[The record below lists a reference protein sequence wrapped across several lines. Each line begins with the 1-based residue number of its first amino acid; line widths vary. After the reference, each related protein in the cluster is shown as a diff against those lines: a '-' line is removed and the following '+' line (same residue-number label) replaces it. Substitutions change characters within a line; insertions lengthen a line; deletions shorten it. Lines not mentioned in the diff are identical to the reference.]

1 MNTIFS
7 APSAASST
15 SSSSSL
21 FVAWTDAAAGG
32 ATLNTKHI
40 RSHLRRHHHRQRSR
54 AEDYPCRKL
63 SSSTTRTRASSS
75 SDDTNTDTTSSSSS
89 SSWTAREKTQ
99 MNKNIDYLYELGKN
113 DTGNT
118 NTNVGAKEGKIDDI
132 FARNRG
138 DGEFKL
144 GADSDIANGDL
155 RFRFQ
160 EVRQFNNLVGDYFVP
175 EQFIEKVALHVCKN
189 FMCAAQPNSPNV
201 PLILGVWG
209 GKGCGKTF
217 NLELAC
223 KKLGMMPIVTS
234 AGELEDESAGGPGR
248 LIRQRYRRAGEVVRV
263 HGKMSCLIVND
274 IDAGL
279 GRFKDTQQTV
289 NNQTVCGT
297 LMNLCDHPEL
307 VSLGEER
314 REDGSNLQTVRIPI
328 IVTGNDLSR
337 LYAPLL
343 RDGRMEK
350 WYWDP
355 QFDDIVNMVDAL
367 FKDDPLWTIDDTRAL
382 VAKFPNQPLD
392 FFGATRS
399 AVYDDAIRNWMIG
412 NSKKKNGYDDQ
423 FGQVL
428 MRNLALGTSGVDLF
442 GNVGTDEAPSSA
454 WKYHA
459 PLEIVQSEKTQ
470 ITTESVMAAAKE
482 LSNQQDLVNSEK
494 LSVEYMKWQKNSEDL
509 TPEEKEAMEA
519 KRSWQ
524 KTMKKREHEREL
536 RRMEMRSSAA
546 SEQALKARKL
556 MLEATIQRAKEKK
569 AQREAEIAA
578 NPSLKLEEA
587 ARKMNSEVAKKQNA
601 IPGPPSR
608 KDSKYTI
615 VSVESAFDAFKAKMC
630 KVVDVRDMRSFRRE
644 SVVGSINL
652 PIVKV
657 EGKPLAYTYEA
668 NAADFIEQFTKMFT
682 NNEEMIVLLGGDTID
697 ERTNLEIDNPELNG
711 LAAYLAEN
719 IGYENI
725 AVVPGGY
732 DGWVREYTPGGKKR
746 LKEWS
751 LDYVTGAAGTTC
763 VGAELPVVGSLADER
778 RAAELEKLEKLKK
791 SLASGD
797 AWKRAFDPR
806 SGRMYFYHNKSK
818 RTQNQ
823 NPEMYNAKTG
833 RWKLLDP
840 LGENEK
846 EDEEEECGEGITNE
860 DDRGSNAKVDIK
872 TITIDEAVER
882 FYSKKAVLIDCR
894 NAFDIKTESIEKM
907 LTCPLRLAKGTKLS
921 PEYDPVE
928 EKDYIESLLTLL
940 GGGGDATEV
949 KAQTIIFVGGDSEEE
964 QSHIAAS
971 RALLNGFENVEIVDG
986 SVSKWLKFYSPSGKK
1001 KKVVAGGAYKTDLL
1015 ATGAFNPFAGES

>member
-1 MNTIFS
+1 MSTVT
-7 APSAASST
+7 PSGSCSL
-15 SSSSSL
+15 SSL
-21 FVAWTDAAAGG
+21 SSFVASTDALASYA
-32 ATLNTKHI
+32 LN
-40 RSHLRRHHHRQRSR
+40 RNRRSR
-54 AEDYPCRKL
+54 RRADYPFRNSNNNNNK
-63 SSSTTRTRASSS
+63 STRGGRGAYCASASSSS
-75 SDDTNTDTTSSSSS
+75 SDDENATNTNSNTMKSSSSK

-99 MNKNIDYLYELGKN
+99 KNKNIDYLYELGKN

-118 NTNVGAKEGKIDDI
+118 NTNVGAKEGNIDDI
-132 FARNRG
+132 FTRNRG

-175 EQFIEKVALHVCKN
+175 EQFLEKVALHVCKN

-201 PLILGVWG
+201 PLILGIWG

-234 AGELEDESAGGPGR
+234 AGELEDESAGEPGR

-279 GRFKDTQQTV
+279 GWFKDTQQTV

-297 LMNLCDHPEL
+297 LMNLCDHPEF

-355 QFDDIVNMVDAL
+355 RFDDIVNMVDAL
-367 FKDDPLWTIDDTRAL
+367 FKDDPLWTIDNTREL
-382 VAKFPNQPLD
+382 VTKFPNQPLD

-399 AVYDDAIRNWMIG
+399 TVYDDAIRNWMIG

-423 FGQVL
+423 FGKIL
-428 MRNLALGTSGVDLF
+428 MRNLALGTSGVDFF
-442 GNVGTDEAPSSA
+442 GNVGTEEAPSSA

-459 PLEIVQSEKTQ
+459 PPEIVHSEKTQ
-470 ITTESVMAAAKE
+470 ITMENVMAAAKE

-494 LSVEYMKWQKNSEDL
+494 LSVDYMKWQKNPEDL

-519 KRSWQ
+519 KQSWQ
-524 KTMKKREHEREL
+524 NTMRKRQQEREL

-546 SEQALKARKL
+546 SEQALKARNL
-556 MLEATIQRAKEKK
+556 MLETVKQRA
-569 AQREAEIAA
+569 REREAKRKAEIAA
-578 NPSLKLEEA
+578 NPSLQLKEIS
-587 ARKMNSEVAKKQNA
+587 RKMNSEEAEKKNA
-601 IPGPPSR
+601 IPRPPSP
-608 KDSKYTI
+608 KDSKYAI
-615 VSVESAFDAFKAKMC
+615 VSVENAFDAFKAKTC

-644 SVVGSINL
+644 SVVGSVNV
-652 PIVKV
+652 PIVKI

-668 NAADFIEQFTKMFT
+668 NAADFIDKFTKMFT
-682 NNEEMIVLLGGDTID
+682 NKEEMIVLLGGDTID
-697 ERTNLEIDNPELNG
+697 ESTNLEIDNPELNG
-711 LAAYLAEN
+711 LAAHLAETLR
-719 IGYENI
+719 YENI

-791 SLASGD
+791 TMMSGG

-806 SGRMYFYHNKSK
+806 NGKVYFYHTKSK

-840 LGENEK
+840 LVEN
-846 EDEEEECGEGITNE
+846 EEEEEEEE
-860 DDRGSNAKVDIK
+860 DESGDEVDVSNAKVDIK

-882 FYSKKAVLIDCR
+882 FYSKKAILIDCR
-894 NAFDIKTESIEKM
+894 NAFEHKTENVEKM
-907 LTCPLRLAKGTKLS
+907 LTCPLRIAKGTKLS
-921 PEYDPVE
+921 PEYEPVE
-928 EKDYIESLLTLL
+928 EKDYIEKLSTVL
-940 GGGGDATEV
+940 GVGGDAAEI
-949 KAQTIIFVGGDSEEE
+949 KAKAIVFVGGDADEE
-964 QSHIAAS
+964 QSHIAAL
-971 RALLNGFENVEIVDG
+971 RALRNGFENVEIVDG

-1001 KKVVAGGAYKTDLL
+1001 KKVVASGAYKTDLL
-1015 ATGAFNPFAGES
+1015 ASGAFNPFAGES

>member
-1 MNTIFS
+1 MH
-7 APSAASST
+7 AHASSSST
-15 SSSSSL
+15 TTTAAAAAAVVPRKEKGSHRYQQHRKKEEERRSFYYPFIHPNNRRQSSSSSSSSL
-21 FVAWTDAAAGG
+21 
-32 ATLNTKHI
+32 
-40 RSHLRRHHHRQRSR
+40 
-54 AEDYPCRKL
+54 
-63 SSSTTRTRASSS
+63 SSSSSRTRAAS
-75 SDDTNTDTTSSSSS
+75 SDETSETRSGSGATRSPPSS

-99 MNKNIDYLYELGKN
+99 KNEKIDYLYELGKN

-132 FARNRG
+132 FTRNRG

-189 FMCAAQPNSPNV
+189 FMRSTQPRSPNV

-234 AGELEDESAGGPGR
+234 AGELEDESAGEPGR

-279 GRFKDTQQTV
+279 GWFKDTQQTV

-314 REDGSNLQTVRIPI
+314 REDGSNLETVRVPI

-355 QFDDIVNMVDAL
+355 QFEDIVNMVDAL
-367 FKDDPLWTIDDTRAL
+367 FKDDPLWSIEDTRAL
-382 VAKFPNQPLD
+382 VTKFPNQPLD

-399 AVYDDAIRNWMIG
+399 TVYDDAIRNWMIG
-412 NSKKKNGYDDQ
+412 KSKKKNGYDDQ
-423 FGQVL
+423 FGKVL
-428 MRNLALGTSGVDLF
+428 MQNLALGTSGVDLF
-442 GNVGTDEAPSSA
+442 GNVVTEDEPSSA

-459 PLEIVQSEKTQ
+459 PPEIVHSDKAQ
-470 ITTESVMAAAKE
+470 ITIENVMAAAKQ

-494 LSVEYMKWQKNSEDL
+494 LSVEYMKWQKNPEEL
-509 TPEEKEAMEA
+509 TPEEREAMEA
-519 KRSWQ
+519 KQSWQ
-524 KTMKKREHEREL
+524 NTLKKREREREL
-536 RRMEMRSSAA
+536 RRMKMRSSAA
-546 SEQALKARKL
+546 SEQALKARNL
-556 MLEATIQRAKEKK
+556 MLKTAMKRAREKEAKRL
-569 AQREAEIAA
+569 AEIAA
-578 NPSLKLEEA
+578 NPTLQLEEA
-587 ARKMNSEVAKKQNA
+587 ARKIKSEEEKKKNA
-601 IPGPPSR
+601 IPGPPSSD
-608 KDSKYTI
+608 DSKYAV
-615 VSVESAFDAFKAKMC
+615 VSVENAFDALKAKTC
-630 KVVDVRDMRSFRRE
+630 KVVDVRDARSFRRE
-644 SVVGSINL
+644 SVVGSVNV

-668 NAADFIEQFTKMFT
+668 NAADFIEQFTKMFG
-682 NNEEMIVLLGGDTID
+682 NKEEMIVLLGGNTIQ
-697 ERTNLEIDNPELNG
+697 EASYLEIDNPEMNG
-711 LAAYLAEN
+711 LAAYLAETV
-719 IGYENI
+719 GYENI
-725 AVVPGGY
+725 AIVPGGY
-732 DGWVREYTPGGKKR
+732 DRWVSEYTPGGKKR

-751 LDYVTGAAGTTC
+751 LDYVTGASGDVC

-791 SLASGD
+791 SMASGD
-797 AWKRAFDPR
+797 AWKRAFDAQ
-806 SGRMYFYHNKSK
+806 SGKVYFYHMQSK
-818 RTQNQ
+818 RTQIQ
-823 NPEMYNAKTG
+823 NPQMYDAKTG

-840 LGENEK
+840 PDEK
-846 EDEEEECGEGITNE
+846 EKEKEEEDITEG
-860 DDRGSNAKVDIK
+860 DGSRAKVEIK
-872 TITIDEAVER
+872 
-882 FYSKKAVLIDCR
+882 S
-894 NAFDIKTESIEKM
+894 N
-907 LTCPLRLAKGTKLS
+907 
-921 PEYDPVE
+921 
-928 EKDYIESLLTLL
+928 
-940 GGGGDATEV
+940 
-949 KAQTIIFVGGDSEEE
+949 
-964 QSHIAAS
+964 
-971 RALLNGFENVEIVDG
+971 
-986 SVSKWLKFYSPSGKK
+986 
-1001 KKVVAGGAYKTDLL
+1001 
-1015 ATGAFNPFAGES
+1015 